1 MTEKS
6 YPRLEDGV
14 VVYEPPR
21 PKAQQEP
28 KREEKAARPRKTSGA
43 KE

>member
-14 VVYEPPR
+14 VIYEPSR
-21 PKAQQEP
+21 QKAQQEP
-28 KREEKAARPRKTSGA
+28 KREEKAAKPRKTSGA
-43 KE
+43 EE